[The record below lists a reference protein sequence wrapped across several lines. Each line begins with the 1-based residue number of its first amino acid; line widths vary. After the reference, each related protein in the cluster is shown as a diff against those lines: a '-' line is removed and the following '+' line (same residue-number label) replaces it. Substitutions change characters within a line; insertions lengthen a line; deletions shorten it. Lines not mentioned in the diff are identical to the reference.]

1 MLFCINLYVGSGFVS
16 TRVRSQ
22 GRAGWPKDME
32 RDRAIQKEGNIKAK
46 MVLPVRNLRHRYTSL
61 PLSATPINDH
71 HTSQPIHGS
80 STATDDHCRLPSATP
95 LIQHQ
100 SLHKTVYQC
109 PEIPWEPNN
118 VDPSSQHHTTELSHR
133 SVATMDIDLRDLLEL
148 GYIDLSVLYLQSAHR
163 SEDIWAR
170 EEWHTTILL
179 RTRRYGLGRY
189 FSMLDRSASLI
200 L

>member
-1 MLFCINLYVGSGFVS
+1 M
-16 TRVRSQ
+16 
-22 GRAGWPKDME
+22 PKEVAD
-32 RDRAIQKEGNIKAK
+32 
-46 MVLPVRNLRHRYTSL
+46 LRRLCRYTAL
-61 PLSATPINDH
+61 PLSAAPINDH

-80 STATDDHCRLPSATP
+80 PTQPIHGSSTAIDDHCRSPSATP
-95 LIQHQ
+95 LVQHQ

-133 SVATMDIDLRDLLEL
+133 LVATMDIDLRDLLEL
-148 GYIDLSVLYLQSAHR
+148 GSIDLSVLYLQSAHR

-179 RTRRYGLGRY
+179 RTRRCDSELRREKKQV
-189 FSMLDRSASLI
+189 SPHMDPLHDPHR
-200 L
+200 